1 MWKMTYMTTLE
12 SNLKVCVGGNS
23 ALTYAHPDIPSK
35 VVSGWV
41 FFVDPAKCAG
51 VFNAVRTQSGAE
63 FNGRAWRHDR
73 MTP

>member
-1 MWKMTYMTTLE
+1 MTYMTTLTFQLE
-12 SNLKVCVGGNS
+12 SFRGGNS
-23 ALTYAHPDIPSK
+23 ASASPARFLPVK
-35 VVSGWV
+35 VVAGRA